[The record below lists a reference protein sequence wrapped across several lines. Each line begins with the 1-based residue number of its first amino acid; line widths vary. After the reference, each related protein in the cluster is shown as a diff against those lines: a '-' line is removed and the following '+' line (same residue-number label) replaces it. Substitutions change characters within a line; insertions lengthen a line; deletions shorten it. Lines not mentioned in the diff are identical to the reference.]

1 MGTSRTHVVHVP
13 GAQCHTHIQVVHLYT
28 HFAIPSALAP
38 VSRYARAQPR
48 ERASL
53 FRARSL
59 DHHVRELRRVLI
71 LLIEAVATLGL
82 AAQVALVAAEEA
94 LGRTYDG

>member
-1 MGTSRTHVVHVP
+1 MYLAHRVS
-13 GAQCHTHIQVVHLYT
+13 YT
-28 HFAIPSALAP
+28 HTGSAPVHAVAIPSALAP